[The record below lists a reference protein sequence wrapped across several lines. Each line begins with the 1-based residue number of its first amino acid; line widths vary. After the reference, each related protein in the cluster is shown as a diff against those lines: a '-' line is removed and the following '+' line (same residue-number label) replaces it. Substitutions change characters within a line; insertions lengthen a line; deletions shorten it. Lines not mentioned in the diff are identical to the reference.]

1 MSPKFLICVSKLV
14 HTTCLVVVG
23 LSASCY
29 LWLTHPLSGPWG
41 GLHLGYC
48 HRLSLL
54 CKRKN
59 SFESSVLE
67 QMNRQMSALELALE
81 KACVMS
87 SLVCPGV
94 KMAGILSSFTGG
106 EGGNFQWRLAKK
118 CPKSV
123 LQRHFAP
130 ITVLL
135 SLTLSS
141 LSVSLHGQGDHGH
154 SLNAGWL
161 FLYFSLLLAVK
172 WQWASASCL
181 CACVSCFV
189 WLAAQC

>member
-1 MSPKFLICVSKLV
+1 MS
-14 HTTCLVVVG
+14 
-23 LSASCY
+23 
-29 LWLTHPLSGPWG
+29 
-41 GLHLGYC
+41 
-48 HRLSLL
+48 
-54 CKRKN
+54 KRKN

-154 SLNAGWL
+154 ALNAG
-161 FLYFSLLLAVK
+161 
-172 WQWASASCL
+172 
-181 CACVSCFV
+181 
-189 WLAAQC
+189 